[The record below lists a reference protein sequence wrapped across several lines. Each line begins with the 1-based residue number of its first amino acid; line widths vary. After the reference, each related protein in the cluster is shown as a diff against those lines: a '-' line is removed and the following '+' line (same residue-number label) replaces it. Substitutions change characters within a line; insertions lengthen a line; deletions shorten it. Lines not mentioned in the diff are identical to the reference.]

1 MDFSDYQG
9 IYVVAETRN
18 GKVCDIT
25 AELIGQARCL
35 ADQKKQKAIVL
46 LAGRNVA
53 GEAERLTALGADEV
67 YIFESPLFDHYDGQ
81 AYERVLGSF
90 LCERKADTI
99 LVGATAAGRDL
110 APRLS
115 AQLVCGVTADV
126 TELSAES
133 DTGLV
138 IWSRPAMGDHIMAD
152 IVSPRFRPQMGTVR
166 PGVFPMPEEDKSRQG
181 RVFRM
186 PVHLTAAD
194 MGTVLKRIIP
204 GEKESDPLEEA
215 RIVVAGG
222 RGIRSRDEWQGL
234 YRLAALLHG
243 SVGAT
248 RPICE
253 MGWEPHSRQIG
264 QTGKLIAPAVYF
276 AFGISGAMQH
286 ICGVQAD
293 IMIAVNQDPQAPIFQ
308 TADYAVVAD
317 VKEFLP
323 LFIEAV
329 ESLKKR
335 HASQVSVCRL

>member
-1 MDFSDYQG
+1 MQALQKAQVFRRAVHGFFRLSGHLRCGGDTEWKGLRYYG
-9 IYVVAETRN
+9 R
-18 GKVCDIT
+18 
-25 AELIGQARCL
+25 LIGQARCL

-115 AQLVCGVTADV
+115 AKLVCGVTADV

-166 PGVFPMPEEDKSRQG
+166 PGVFPMPEEDRNRQG
-181 RVFRM
+181 RVSAL
-186 PVHLTAAD
+186 PVHLTPP
-194 MGTVLKRIIP
+194 I
-204 GEKESDPLEEA
+204 
-215 RIVVAGG
+215 
-222 RGIRSRDEWQGL
+222 WGL
-234 YRLAALLHG
+234 
-243 SVGAT
+243 
-248 RPICE
+248 
-253 MGWEPHSRQIG
+253 
-264 QTGKLIAPAVYF
+264 F
-276 AFGISGAMQH
+276 
-286 ICGVQAD
+286 
-293 IMIAVNQDPQAPIFQ
+293 
-308 TADYAVVAD
+308 
-317 VKEFLP
+317 
-323 LFIEAV
+323 
-329 ESLKKR
+329 
-335 HASQVSVCRL
+335 